1 MCTMLRNMRAMSILA
16 GVFILL
22 TPSLSAFKPRSTNV
36 KEIKYQIIL
45 RTETC
50 SQFDSN
56 HRVGGNLISNYP
68 DINLLSVRF

>member
-1 MCTMLRNMRAMSILA
+1 MLRNMRAMSILA

-22 TPSLSAFKPRSTNV
+22 TPSLSTFKPRSTNV

-45 RTETC
+45 RTETY
-50 SQFDSN
+50 SRFDSN